1 MKTAV
6 ISVSRA
12 VVERVSGDGPSALRA
27 FAAATLTGGATATL
41 TYRLLR
47 SRAHADS

>member
-6 ISVSRA
+6 ITVGRA
-12 VVERVSGDGPSALRA
+12 AIERISGGKPSALRA
-27 FAAATLTGGATATL
+27 LTASAITGGATAAL

-47 SRAHADS
+47 PKTGE

>member
-6 ISVSRA
+6 ITVGRA
-12 VVERVSGDGPSALRA
+12 AAERLAGGRPSALRA
-27 FAAATLTGGATATL
+27 FAAAAVAGSATAAL

-47 SRAHADS
+47 AVDDE